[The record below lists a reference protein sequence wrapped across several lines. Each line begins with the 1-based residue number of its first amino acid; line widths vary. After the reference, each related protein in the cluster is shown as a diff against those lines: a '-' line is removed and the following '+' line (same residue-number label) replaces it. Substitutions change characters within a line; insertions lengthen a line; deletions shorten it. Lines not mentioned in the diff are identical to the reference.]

1 MDYADEFGGMAAVN
15 LSRQLP
21 PVYERIAQEE
31 GCIYLNGADCAGP
44 SQADGLH
51 LDEQGHRQ
59 MAEAVAKEIKVKN
72 E

>member
-51 LDEQGHRQ
+51 LDEAGTP
-59 MAEAVAKEIKVKN
+59 ADGGSGGKGDKSKK
-72 E
+72 